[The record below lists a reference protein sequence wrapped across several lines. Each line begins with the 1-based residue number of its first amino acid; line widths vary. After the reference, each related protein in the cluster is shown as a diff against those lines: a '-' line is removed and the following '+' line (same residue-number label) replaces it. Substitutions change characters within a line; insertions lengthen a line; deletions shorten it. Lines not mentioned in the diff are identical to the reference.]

1 MILER
6 RDSHQILQRSSIII
20 TTPKEHS
27 MDSNRY
33 YIIGPVEKMKQKFP
47 DYAGKDERYS
57 LDGSNVIYEVK
68 ITENEKA
75 SLEDEGFQA
84 LTHAEIL
91 EIINAPEAEGMWR
104 PKEPITTHQSPDFP
118 SPE

>member
-1 MILER
+1 
-6 RDSHQILQRSSIII
+6 
-20 TTPKEHS
+20 

-47 DYAGKDERYS
+47 DYAGRDERYS

-68 ITENEKA
+68 ITEDVKT
-75 SLEDEGFQA
+75 SLEDEGLEV

-91 EIINAPEAEGMWR
+91 GIINAPEAEGVWY
-104 PKEPITTHQSPDFP
+104 PKTERQ
-118 SPE
+118 